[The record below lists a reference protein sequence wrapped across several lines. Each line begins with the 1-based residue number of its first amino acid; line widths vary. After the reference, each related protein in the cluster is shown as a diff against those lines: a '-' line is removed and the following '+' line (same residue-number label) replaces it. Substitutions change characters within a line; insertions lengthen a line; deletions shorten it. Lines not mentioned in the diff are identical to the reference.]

1 MSTISLGVEE
11 AYLVL
16 YKQER
21 RGSPESD
28 SSTIYLGVEEASLT
42 YISRSIREAPK
53 RTFQFLPNVL
63 FLNSSHLN
71 QSLHLQQWYHGGHKG
86 TVEGD
91 PPDWNG
97 VHRLA
102 NY

>member
-28 SSTIYLGVEEASLT
+28 SSTIYLGVEPEARGS
-42 YISRSIREAPK
+42 
-53 RTFQFLPNVL
+53 
-63 FLNSSHLN
+63 
-71 QSLHLQQWYHGGHKG
+71 
-86 TVEGD
+86 
-91 PPDWNG
+91 
-97 VHRLA
+97 
-102 NY
+102 